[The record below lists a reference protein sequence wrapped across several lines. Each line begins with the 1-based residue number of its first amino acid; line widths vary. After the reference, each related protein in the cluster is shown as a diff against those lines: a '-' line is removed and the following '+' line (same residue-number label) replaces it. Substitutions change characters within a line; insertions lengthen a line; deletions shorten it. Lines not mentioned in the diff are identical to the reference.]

1 MGMNRET
8 LFERN
13 RENILRFVSLVNG
26 GMSLQQALL
35 EIYPNDSNRARSLK
49 TWKKY
54 GLLLTD
60 GRAFSIAPDLMSLEE
75 PVTATEPQEAVQIEQ
90 SHETSEPLRSE
101 VTVSIETE
109 SAPLEADNTVIHR
122 EQTEPV
128 NAVLQRGAAYI
139 PVTDAPISISAL
151 SADNAVTH
159 RSTPEDDIAAAWR
172 LLKDIKVVDRGITW
186 KGKTADVPTKFI
198 GARIP
203 VDLVQQVEELGR
215 PLSNHVE
222 KALRLYLMLVK
233 ARADK

>member
-13 RENILRFVSLVNG
+13 RDNILRFVSLVNG
-26 GMSLQQALL
+26 GMSLQQALI

-60 GRAFSIAPDLMSLEE
+60 GGAFSIPPDLMPLAE
-75 PVTATEPQEAVQIEQ
+75 PGTATEPQEAVQVGQ
-90 SHETSEPLRSE
+90 SHETTEPPRSE
-101 VTVSIETE
+101 ITVSIETE
-109 SAPLEADNTVIHR
+109 SGPLEAANTVIHR
-122 EQTEPV
+122 EQTKPV
-128 NAVLQRGAAYI
+128 NAVLQRSEEHV
-139 PVTDAPISISAL
+139 PVTEVPISTGTVSSAN
-151 SADNAVTH
+151 DVKH

-233 ARADK
+233 AGADK